1 MARGGKLPLPIKV
14 ARRPGG
20 ADKAVLRAQG
30 LPPKVTLADVTIDGK
45 DSEAK
50 PELTIAADA
59 PVGEATLWFQ
69 VETKVKFRN
78 NPQAMERAEATK
90 AALEKI
96 QADPARAA
104 EKDAVAA
111 ALKAATDKIA
121 QLKDPTAEKDVA
133 VFLPTN
139 SVRIKIVEAPVE
151 AAAAWRI
158 EAKRGTESDHAIAV
172 KRLFGLDSPI
182 DVKLDAASPGVEL
195 TAPAIATGAQQTQ
208 SHLKIAADAAP
219 GERSL
224 KLKLSYKF
232 NNQDLSIALPLTLVI
247 SE

>member
-139 SVRIKIVEAPVE
+139 SVRIKIVEAPS
-151 AAAAWRI
+151 
-158 EAKRGTESDHAIAV
+158 KPP
-172 KRLFGLDSPI
+172 RLGASKPNVALSPI
-182 DVKLDAASPGVEL
+182 
-195 TAPAIATGAQQTQ
+195 TQ
-208 SHLKIAADAAP
+208 S
-219 GERSL
+219 
-224 KLKLSYKF
+224 LSS
-232 NNQDLSIALPLTLVI
+232 DCLV
-247 SE
+247 STRPST